1 MQPKRSV
8 RLLPALVVLFC
19 GLLTVFPNLVTAE
32 MYEGDSCKSMKDVP
46 GTCRNPNECPW
57 IQVNVNQKRLYP
69 IKAVPRC
76 GFTVQSVLV
85 CCPNES
91 SIRKADQACR
101 NFARGSTYIAQ
112 HIIEGKEADE
122 GEIPFI
128 AALGYSSLDPAKEY
142 DFRCGASWIAKKFLL
157 TAAHC
162 VRKNDRPV
170 VARIGTINLDETDR
184 TRFQDSE
191 VKEIYLHPKYTPKSK
206 YNDIALIEL
215 ATPFE
220 YDDNSNRV
228 CLYTDTHDLDPDHVL
243 TASGWGVP
251 AKGDVCTLKDG
262 EPGLCQESTS
272 CPWFLE
278 NIVKKKRFGERVTC
292 GFDGTTEVICCKMDQ
307 PVTFKPGVRSGL
319 ACQNIPDAD
328 NRLTFHIID
337 GEDAADGEFPF
348 MAVLGYEN
356 EEIKDGYDYR
366 CGASLISPNFLL
378 TAAHCIPRQGRPVVA
393 LLGTASLNSMNGV
406 TVKIKEFY
414 PHPEYRASRSYNDIA
429 LVELEKRLL
438 NEPDVNP
445 ICVRSDTEDLSSDV
459 VLTAEGFGII
469 DVDKQMRSPQ
479 MMKVNLTTVALSK
492 CNESFAANNLLTN
505 NRRLPQGIIDTQYC
519 ATGRENIITKQVGDT
534 CQGDSGG
541 PLQIVVDGKFQLVGV
556 TSFGNGCGSNT
567 PSVYTRVAKYID
579 WIEQIVWPTGVLK
592 E

>member
-1 MQPKRSV
+1 MQPKRSI
-8 RLLPALVVLFC
+8 RIFPALVALFC
-19 GLLTVFPNLVTAE
+19 GLLTVFPNQATAE
-32 MYEGDSCKSMKDVP
+32 MYEGDSCKSMKDMP

-251 AKGDVCTLKDG
+251 ATDTTFSNVLLKVDLNTESLDQCADHYQSQVG
-262 EPGLCQESTS
+262 KLSGKLSTGLTD
-272 CPWFLE
+272 
-278 NIVKKKRFGERVTC
+278 R
-292 GFDGTTEVICCKMDQ
+292 
-307 PVTFKPGVRSGL
+307 
-319 ACQNIPDAD
+319 
-328 NRLTFHIID
+328 
-337 GEDAADGEFPF
+337 
-348 MAVLGYEN
+348 
-356 EEIKDGYDYR
+356 
-366 CGASLISPNFLL
+366 
-378 TAAHCIPRQGRPVVA
+378 
-393 LLGTASLNSMNGV
+393 
-406 TVKIKEFY
+406 
-414 PHPEYRASRSYNDIA
+414 
-429 LVELEKRLL
+429 
-438 NEPDVNP
+438 
-445 ICVRSDTEDLSSDV
+445 
-459 VLTAEGFGII
+459 
-469 DVDKQMRSPQ
+469 
-479 MMKVNLTTVALSK
+479 
-492 CNESFAANNLLTN
+492 
-505 NRRLPQGIIDTQYC
+505 QYC
-519 ATGRENIITKQVGDT
+519 AIGKLGLSGNRGDS
-534 CQGDSGG
+534 CIGDSGG
-541 PLQIVVDGKFQLVGV
+541 PLHFKNETADRFYLVGV
-556 TSFGNGCGSNT
+556 TSFGNGCGASAG
-567 PSVYTRVAKYID
+567 VYTRVASYLD
-579 WIEQIVWPTGVLK
+579 WIVPIVWPDEDSLLD
-592 E
+592 